1 MNRATNENSNQL
13 CLILYPNMKGLGYI
27 LCESPKDLI
36 NYGILNVAPLQ
47 REYTKRLKHFVKRYK
62 PTIIILRGYRKR
74 HNHISKR
81 VKTTIR
87 NFEKIADQCDIPVVR
102 YSREQI
108 KEIFVAFGSTTKYE
122 ISKNIA
128 TWYPELRE
136 RLPDLRKNS
145 KSEHYQ
151 MGIFDTF
158 SLMITHFY
166 LQ

>member
-1 MNRATNENSNQL
+1 MIKSVNENNNQL

-36 NYGILNVAPLQ
+36 NYGILNVKPLQ
-47 REYTKRLKHFVKRYK
+47 REYTKRLKSFVKTYK
-62 PTIIILRGYRKR
+62 PSIVILRGYKKR
-74 HNHISKR
+74 HSQISNR

-87 NFEKIADQCDIPVVR
+87 NFEKIAEQYDIPVIR
-102 YSREQI
+102 YSRVQI
-108 KEIFVAFGSTTKYE
+108 KDVFDAFGNTTKYE

-136 RLPDLRKNS
+136 RLPNIRKNT

-151 MGIFDTF
+151 MGVFDTF

-166 LQ
+166 MQ